1 MTPFLFSLM
10 LLRQRIDERISFE
23 IRKAR
28 PDARKVGQLRGR
40 KKMLIRRLRKAL
52 DRELLAAT

>member
-10 LLRQRIDERISFE
+10 LLRQRIDARISFE

-52 DRELLAAT
+52 DRELLAAA

>member
-10 LLRQRIDERISFE
+10 LLRQRIDARISFE

-40 KKMLIRRLRKAL
+40 KEMLIRRLRKAL
-52 DRELLAAT
+52 DRELLAAA